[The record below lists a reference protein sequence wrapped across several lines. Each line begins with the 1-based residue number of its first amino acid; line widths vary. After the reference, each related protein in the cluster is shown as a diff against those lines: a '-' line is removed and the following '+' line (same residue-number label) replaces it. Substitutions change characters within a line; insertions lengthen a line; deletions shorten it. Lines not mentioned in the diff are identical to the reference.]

1 MTRTSTTV
9 ILAVAS
15 AALLASC
22 TNDAGS
28 EGVAAAAEP
37 SATAAAT
44 TTPPT
49 TTAAALTE
57 YDRYVKLMKDRR
69 IPIRPGT
76 SGTYYSDVSI
86 CGQLRDG
93 SLDTWN
99 LATREGVRE
108 QDVNGLRITVMVPL
122 LCPDMQ
128 PAIDAARFGELT
140 QTSILG
146 GKFLVSQ
153 TPIEGSPTIQPGTW
167 TTEAAVSDCYW
178 ERSDAQGNIIDN
190 NFVSI
195 APPITVV
202 IADSDSGFTSNDC
215 GKWTRTY

>member
-1 MTRTSTTV
+1 MTRTLTIV
-9 ILAVAS
+9 ILAVVS
-15 AALLASC
+15 AAFLTSC
-22 TNDAGS
+22 TNDPEAES
-28 EGVAAAAEP
+28 DPAAVA

-49 TTAAALTE
+49 TSPAALTE
-57 YDRYVKLMKDRR
+57 YDQYVKLMKDRR
-69 IPIRPGT
+69 IPIRPGS

-99 LATREGVRE
+99 LADREGVRE

-128 PAIDAARFGELT
+128 PAIDAARFGELR
-140 QTSILG
+140 QTTHLG
-146 GKFLVSQ
+146 GKALVSQ
-153 TPIEGSPTIQPGTW
+153 KPIEGSRTVQPGTW
-167 TTEAAVSDCYW
+167 TTETAVSDCYW

-202 IADSDSGFTSNDC
+202 IAESDSGFTSNDC
-215 GKWTRTY
+215 GKWTRTG